1 MPTSREPQATSEE
14 RYAREEE
21 QGIRHNWL
29 MGSMTTSIMA
39 LAGCMLLLVCG
50 VTLFFYLSLRAELTA
65 RAENTVAYLTKYS
78 FSDQNAI
85 QAGARSYIT
94 VSYTHLTLPTKA

>member
-1 MPTSREPQATSEE
+1 
-14 RYAREEE
+14 
-21 QGIRHNWL
+21 

-78 FSDQNAI
+78 FSDQKRHPGRRA
-85 QAGARSYIT
+85 QLYY
-94 VSYTHLTLPTKA
+94 VL